1 LYGERIKDE
10 YSYSSVCFI
19 NNSAFFCLLGK
30 DISETFMYKYYAY
43 QTVEKSGSIE
53 SISELYFNMKDGELE
68 GIYRTDDMFGWSE
81 FAEFA
86 GIKGGT
92 DYEKENKEFNFKF
105 SNRI

>member
-1 LYGERIKDE
+1 
-10 YSYSSVCFI
+10 
-19 NNSAFFCLLGK
+19 
-30 DISETFMYKYYAY
+30 MYKYYAY